1 MGWVSGRCAFY
12 GDRPPMK
19 RRVVNVY
26 AFLLGL
32 TLAAALLLPA
42 SASASTFYRFQSGSY
57 LAEGTA
63 AALPT
68 TVCEDV
74 GSFRDGAYNGALYAA
89 VGGGSAIS
97 VYCNYKIGAYNY
109 FNQLVGQA
117 ILIDGVCPSPLVD
130 VGGVCQEPTPCTA
143 GAGQVVSSGM
153 YDLGT
158 DENAT
163 PPTTTCDG
171 SCELSY
177 TGSGVVARQ
186 MVGGEYHY
194 FSEGSYTM
202 TSASCSGS
210 STALSGSSG
219 LPPPTCDSAT
229 QDQGTVNGQTVCLE
243 KTKTDTT
250 TKTPPVVDPVTGDST
265 QTTTTTHDDGS
276 TTTTTETTHTDGSV
290 TTTVV
295 DNAAPAD
302 SFCQANPTDPSCAPT
317 DDICAQR
324 PDTLGCSELGT
335 VADVALGTEER
346 GLTSI
351 TPATVG
357 GAGSCPA
364 DLTADFM
371 GQPLVF
377 SWALP
382 CQAAEWLRPLVLAF
396 TWLAAGVIFIGGV
409 RQ

>member
-1 MGWVSGRCAFY
+1 
-12 GDRPPMK
+12 
-19 RRVVNVY
+19 
-26 AFLLGL
+26 
-32 TLAAALLLPA
+32 
-42 SASASTFYRFQSGSY
+42 
-57 LAEGTA
+57 
-63 AALPT
+63 
-68 TVCEDV
+68 
-74 GSFRDGAYNGALYAA
+74 
-89 VGGGSAIS
+89 
-97 VYCNYKIGAYNY
+97 
-109 FNQLVGQA
+109 
-117 ILIDGVCPSPLVD
+117 
-130 VGGVCQEPTPCTA
+130 
-143 GAGQVVSSGM
+143 M

-158 DENAT
+158 DENAL
-163 PPTTTCDG
+163 PPTTTCNG
-171 SCELSY
+171 QCELSY
-177 TGSGVVARQ
+177 NGSGVVARQ

-194 FSEGSYTM
+194 FSEGSYTV
-202 TSASCSGS
+202 TATACSGA
-210 STALSGSSG
+210 STALSGASG
-219 LPPPTCDSAT
+219 LPPPTCDAAT
-229 QDQGTVNGQTVCLE
+229 QDQGTVNGQTVCLD
-243 KTKTDTT
+243 KSKTDTT

-265 QTTTTTHDDGS
+265 ETTTTTHDDGS

-302 SFCQANPTDPSCAPT
+302 EFCQANPTDPSCAPT
-317 DDICAQR
+317 DDICAER
-324 PDTLGCSELGT
+324 PDTLGCAELGS
-335 VADVALGTEER
+335 VSDVALGTEER

-371 GQPLVF
+371 GQPVVF